1 VSGTSEDD
9 LLSGE
14 DADAPEPPR
23 PFQVQSYKHL
33 LQFPEIPAGSKATP
47 SGNSDITI
55 PIVDAIIVPTVRSAD
70 QIASAVELA
79 VGARCQLVTLYTR
92 NLPPGLPAILNRL
105 EQGRA
110 TPLALPVR
118 IQHHLLDLAAD
129 LPQSLASASARDIS
143 RKRNLGL
150 IIGRACGWTRI
161 LFLDDD
167 IRKLSVAKLS
177 SAAALLDEYPVVGL
191 QVNKYPD
198 ASVVG
203 HARRLTGR
211 RQEPFISGGSLLVNP
226 QLLNGFFPPIYHE
239 DWLCIFNHIRLGEV
253 AIGGAVGQVPYQPF
267 TTPVRAALEEFG
279 DILVSGLLW
288 LVHTRHGKRPIE
300 PASGDGN
307 FAITDRDYWSE
318 ATTSQ
323 FWEKILRQRAA
334 LLDSIASRLKELSS
348 HSRPA
353 PGDPLP
359 SLRAAQL
366 RCHQLTPE
374 EFVSF
379 TEKWLLNLAAWS
391 DSLSVLPRADSVSS
405 ALGELG
411 LSQLVR
417 TQEAYSRLAVAR
429 RTRWTGGFV
438 RRGVVAPEPIPAAAD
453 SRLAGSRASGS

>member
-1 VSGTSEDD
+1 MSGIVEGD

-14 DADAPEPPR
+14 KADDVEPSR

-33 LQFPEIPAGSKATP
+33 LQFPEIPAGTKATP
-47 SGNSDITI
+47 SGNRNTAV
-55 PIVDAIIVPTVRSAD
+55 PIIDAIIVPTVRSAD
-70 QIASAVELA
+70 QITSAVELA
-79 VGARCQLVTLYTR
+79 LGARCQLVTLYTR
-92 NLPPGLPAILNRL
+92 NLPPGLPAILDRL

-110 TPLALPVR
+110 TPLALPARV
-118 IQHHLLDLAAD
+118 QHHLLDLAAD
-129 LPQSLASASARDIS
+129 LPQTLASASARDIS

-150 IIGRACGWTRI
+150 IIGRACGWTRM

-177 SAAALLDEYPVVGL
+177 SAAALLDKYPVVGL

-239 DWLCIFNHIRLGEV
+239 DWLCIFNHLRLGEV
-253 AIGGAVGQVPYQPF
+253 AIGGAVGQVSYQPF

-288 LVHTRHGKRPIE
+288 LVHTRHGKHLVE

-307 FAITDRDYWSE
+307 FAIANHAYWGE
-318 ATTSQ
+318 ATTSR
-323 FWEKILRQRAA
+323 FWEKILRQRTA
-334 LLDSIASRLKELSS
+334 LLDSIAWQLKELSS
-348 HSRPA
+348 HSRPSH
-353 PGDPLP
+353 GDPLP
-359 SLRAAQL
+359 SLRAAQQ
-366 RCHQLTPE
+366 RCCQLTPD

-379 TEKWLLNLAAWS
+379 TEKWLLNLTAWS
-391 DSLSVLPRADSVSS
+391 DGLSVLPRADSVSR
-405 ALGELG
+405 ALDELS

-417 TQEAYSRLAVAR
+417 MHEIHSQQAHAR
-429 RTRWTGGFV
+429 GSRWTGGF
-438 RRGVVAPEPIPAAAD
+438 
-453 SRLAGSRASGS
+453 AGRWDRWASTDGRHRFGFA

>member
-1 VSGTSEDD
+1 MSGTTEDD

-14 DADAPEPPR
+14 EADVPEPPR

-33 LQFPEIPAGSKATP
+33 LQFPEIPAGSKDTP
-47 SGNSDITI
+47 SGNRDITV

-92 NLPPGLPAILNRL
+92 NLPPGLPAILDRL
-105 EQGRA
+105 GQGRA

-150 IIGRACGWTRI
+150 IIGRACGWTRM

-300 PASGDGN
+300 PASGAGN
-307 FAITDRDYWSE
+307 FAITDRDYWGE

-348 HSRPA
+348 QSRFSPR
-353 PGDPLP
+353 DPLP
-359 SLRAAQL
+359 SLRAAQQ
-366 RCHQLTPE
+366 RCHQLTPA

-391 DSLSVLPRADSVSS
+391 DSLSALPRADSVSR

-417 TQEAYSRLAVAR
+417 TQEAHSRPAVAR

-438 RRGVVAPEPIPAAAD
+438 RRVVASEPIPAAAD